1 MAYVVTVDGK
11 AAAAAPG
18 ETLLEL
24 LRRGGWQ
31 LDAPCGGQGRCGK
44 CRVLVDGKECL
55 ACQTVVDRDMAVQL
69 PHETAERILT
79 GGKAGAVVPDGTDR
93 YVLAIDVGTTTLVCY
108 LLDGHTGATL
118 ATASAGN
125 PQRQYGAD
133 LISRL
138 QYVRSTGDKS
148 LKTSCWDTLE
158 RLARQ
163 TAAEAGI
170 ALTDIT
176 GVSVVGNSGMH
187 HLLLGISP
195 ESLCTPPY
203 NPQVL
208 DALELPAGDYLP
220 LAPGAW
226 LRVLPNIGGFVGADT
241 VGCLSAEDFDQVE
254 DWTLLLDIGTNGEM
268 VLGKGEKRMACST
281 AAGPAFEGARIA
293 CGMHGAEGAIDH
305 VRLENGDIRCSVI
318 GGGRAAGICG
328 SGVLDAVAALLKL
341 GVIAPNGRLRV
352 QEALAGRYGEDKRSF
367 ILQDAVYLSQKDV
380 REVQLAKSAI
390 RTGVDFLAREMG
402 VGISDIRRV
411 ILAGAFGNYM
421 RPESACAIGMLPPEL
436 LEKITAVGNAAG
448 EGAKRCALSR
458 AEFRRSTELARGT
471 TFLELATLPDFQ
483 SQYLKNLDFPK

>member
-1 MAYVVTVDGK
+1 M
-11 AAAAAPG
+11 
-18 ETLLEL
+18 EL
-24 LRRGGWQ
+24 LRRGGWR

-44 CRVLVDGKECL
+44 CTVLVDGEKRL
-55 ACQTVVDRDMAVQL
+55 ACQTAVDRDMTVQL
-69 PHETAERILT
+69 PGETAERILT
-79 GGKAGAVVPDGTDR
+79 QGEAAPVVPDGTDR

-108 LLDGHTGATL
+108 LLDGHTGVTL

-133 LISRL
+133 LVSRL
-138 QYVRSTGDKS
+138 QHVRSTGDDS
-148 LKTSCWDTLE
+148 LKTGVWAVLE
-158 RLARQ
+158 DLARK
-163 TAAEAGI
+163 TAAKVGI
-170 ALTDIT
+170 SLSDIT
-176 GVSVVGNSGMH
+176 GMCAVGNSGMH

-203 NPQVL
+203 MPQVL
-208 DALELPAGDYLP
+208 DALELPAGDFLP

-241 VGCLSAEDFDQVE
+241 VGCLSAAAFDQVE

-305 VRLENGDIRCSVI
+305 VDLENGEIRCSVI
-318 GGGRAAGICG
+318 GSGKAVGICG
-328 SGVLDAVAALLKL
+328 SGVLDAVAVLLKK
-341 GVIAPNGRLRV
+341 GVIAPNGRLRFQ
-352 QEALAGRYGEDKRSF
+352 QELADRYGEDKRSF
-367 ILQDAVYLSQKDV
+367 ILKDAVYLSQKDI

-390 RTGVDFLAREMG
+390 CTGVDLLAREMG
-402 VGISDIRRV
+402 VEVTDIRRV
-411 ILAGAFGNYM
+411 ILAGAFGSYM
-421 RPESACAIGMLPPEL
+421 RPESACALGLLPPVL

-458 AEFRRSTELARGT
+458 AEFVRSGELARGT
-471 TFLELATLPDFQ
+471 AFLELASLPDFQ
-483 SQYLKNLDFPK
+483 DRYLKNLDFPK